1 MLKKIVKIA
10 GYTVL
15 SFAFIFT
22 VVFTTLLYINAQ
34 DRFLSVDSQLM
45 EKWAQLAEQDV
56 EQINEA
62 DNAFKFS
69 QKMVGTQLA
78 PVTLP
83 LSEAENLALTQYK
96 QACHQA
102 SIAQCQAFIAANL
115 SQMQSMVQTHT
126 ELISQYHQLMILPV
140 WHEEIDI
147 NIERPQLNFTGLFK
161 IQQITEI
168 NALLASRADSP
179 SIINDFLNDDYRFWN
194 NVFHSSSYLITFS
207 LAGNM
212 LKSNLE
218 RGVKFLSVEDPNQ
231 GTYPISWTL
240 SNVLSAESI
249 QRVFAGEYI
258 FGKRMMSTL
267 LENSYQLT
275 DFEFYLQWMLG
286 HFFKLNDSLNMKSEV
301 LLAQYQKVILKK
313 QTLDNKT
320 NNTDINAEFQII
332 NDDLIQKFAYCQ
344 MDSTIEQLWALKYN
358 PIGKMLS
365 CSHPSTD
372 KYFDIAHTI
381 AELQLQS
388 TNLRVSLK

>member
-1 MLKKIVKIA
+1 MLKKMAKIV

-15 SFAFIFT
+15 SFTFIFT
-22 VVFTTLLYINAQ
+22 VVFTSLLYINAQ
-34 DRFLSVDSQLM
+34 DRFLSVNSQLM

-56 EQINEA
+56 EQVNEA
-62 DNAFKFS
+62 DNAFNFT
-69 QKMVGTQLA
+69 QQIVGTQLS
-78 PVTLP
+78 PIYLP
-83 LSEAENLALTQYK
+83 LSEAENRTLIQYK
-96 QACHQA
+96 QTCYQS
-102 SIAQCQAFIAANL
+102 SIEQCQTFIADNL
-115 SQMQSMVQTHT
+115 SQIQSMVQTHT
-126 ELISQYHQLMILPV
+126 ELISQYHQLMTLPV
-140 WHEEIDI
+140 WHEKIDVSD
-147 NIERPQLNFTGLFK
+147 EQPQLNFTALLK
-161 IQQITEI
+161 IQQIAEI
-168 NALLASRADSP
+168 NALLSSRADSP
-179 SIINDFLNDDYRFWN
+179 SIINDFLNDDYRFWH
-194 NVFHSSSYLITFS
+194 NVFHSSSYLVTFS

-240 SNVLSAESI
+240 SNELSAESI

-275 DFEFYLQWMLG
+275 DFEFYSQWMLG
-286 HFFKLNDSLNMKSEV
+286 HFFKLNDSLNMNSEV

-332 NDDLIQKFAYCQ
+332 DDDLIQRFAYCQ

-365 CSHPSTD
+365 CSSPTID

-381 AELQLQS
+381 TELQLQS

>member
-1 MLKKIVKIA
+1 MLKKIAKIA

-15 SFAFIFT
+15 SFTFIFT

-34 DRFLSVDSQLM
+34 DRFLSVNSQLM

-56 EQINEA
+56 EQINGA

-69 QKMVGTQLA
+69 QKIVGTQLA
-78 PVTLP
+78 PITLP
-83 LSEAENLALTQYK
+83 LSEAENLTLTQYK

-102 SIAQCQAFIAANL
+102 SIAQCQAFIADNL
-115 SQMQSMVQTHT
+115 AQMQLMVQNHA
-126 ELISQYHQLMILPV
+126 ELISQYHQLMTLPV

-147 NIERPQLNFTGLFK
+147 SIERPQLNFAALLK

-168 NALLASRADSP
+168 NALLSSRADSP
-179 SIINDFLNDDYRFWN
+179 SIINDFLNDDYRFWH

-212 LKSNLE
+212 MKSNLE
-218 RGVKFLSVEDPNQ
+218 RGVKFLSVEYPDK

-240 SNVLSAESI
+240 SNELSAESI

-275 DFEFYLQWMLG
+275 DFEFYSQWMLG
-286 HFFKLNDSLNMKSEV
+286 HFFKLNDSLNMNSEV

-320 NNTDINAEFQII
+320 NNTNINAELQII
-332 NDDLIQKFAYCQ
+332 DDDLIQRFAYCQ

-358 PIGKMLS
+358 PIGKMLT